1 MAQPAM
7 HFPRSSREALYED
20 IVESLEGL
28 PEVLRAVF
36 TRSHYDGMTAQE
48 ISAELSL
55 PSETVDHMLSD
66 ANRIFF
72 HNLHRFRFDS

>member
-7 HFPRSSREALYED
+7 HLPRSSREALYED
-20 IVESLEGL
+20 IVESLESL
-28 PEVLRAVF
+28 PEILRAVF

-55 PSETVDHMLSD
+55 PSETVDRMLAD
-66 ANRIFF
+66 ADRIFYR
-72 HNLHRFRFDS
+72 NLHHFRFDS